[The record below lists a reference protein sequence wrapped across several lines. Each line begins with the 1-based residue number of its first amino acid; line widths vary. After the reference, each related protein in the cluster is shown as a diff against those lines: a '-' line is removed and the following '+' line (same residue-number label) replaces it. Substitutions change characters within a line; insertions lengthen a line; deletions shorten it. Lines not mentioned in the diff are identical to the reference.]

1 MKVPGYFIAEALRNL
16 FKRRA
21 TILYPYREVEK
32 VHLPEGY
39 RGRIEFDLEKCIRCH
54 LCSRV
59 CPAKAIELV
68 EDEKDEKKRKRPV
81 FLIYRCIYCGQCAE
95 VCPVKAITLSKVFE
109 NIALRKEDLVV
120 R

>member
-1 MKVPGYFIAEALRNL
+1 MRSPGYFIVEALKNL
-16 FKRRA
+16 FKKRA

-32 VHLPEGY
+32 VHLPEGF
-39 RGRIEFDLEKCIRCH
+39 RGRISFGREKCIGCQ

-59 CPAKAIELV
+59 CPAKAIEV
-68 EDEKDEKKRKRPV
+68 IEDEKGKRPV

-95 VCPVKAITLSKVFE
+95 VCPTKAIKLTNVFE
-109 NIALRKEDLVV
+109 NITLKKEDLVV

>member
-1 MKVPGYFIAEALRNL
+1 MKIPGYFIVEALKNL
-16 FKRRA
+16 FKKRA

-32 VHLPEGY
+32 IHLPEGF
-39 RGRIEFDLEKCIRCH
+39 RGRIVFHRDKCIGCQ

-59 CPAKAIELV
+59 CPAKAINV
-68 EDEKDEKKRKRPV
+68 IEDERGKRPI

-95 VCPVKAITLSKVFE
+95 VCPVKAIELSKTFE

>member
-1 MKVPGYFIAEALRNL
+1 MKAPGYFTAEALRNL
-16 FKRRA
+16 FKKRA
-21 TILYPYREVEK
+21 TILYPYREVDK
-32 VHLPEGY
+32 IHVPEGF
-39 RGRIEFDLEKCIRCH
+39 RGRIEFNREKCIGCQ

-59 CPAKAIELV
+59 CPAKAIEV
-68 EDEKDEKKRKRPV
+68 VQDEKGKRPV

-95 VCPVKAITLSKVFE
+95 VCPAKAITLSKFFE

>member
-1 MKVPGYFIAEALRNL
+1 MRIPGYFIVEALKNL
-16 FKRRA
+16 FKKRA

-32 VHLPEGY
+32 VHLPEGF
-39 RGRIEFDLEKCIRCH
+39 RGRISFNREKCIGCQ

-59 CPAKAIELV
+59 CPAKAIEV
-68 EDEKDEKKRKRPV
+68 IEDEKGKRPV

-95 VCPVKAITLSKVFE
+95 VCPTKAIKLTNVFE
-109 NIALRKEDLVV
+109 NITLKKEDLVV

>member
-1 MKVPGYFIAEALRNL
+1 MRFPGYFIAEALRNL
-16 FKRRA
+16 FKKRA

-32 VHLPEGY
+32 IHLPEGF
-39 RGRIEFDLEKCIRCH
+39 RGRIEFDREKCIGCQ

-59 CPAKAIELV
+59 CPAKAINIV
-68 EDEKDEKKRKRPV
+68 EDEKGKRPV

-95 VCPVKAITLSKVFE
+95 VCPTKAITLSKVFE
-109 NIALRKEDLVV
+109 NIALKKEDLVV